1 MKNPVGILIE
11 SIDTLNLQ
19 LNLGAVVSFLTMNFP
34 IHEYPINLNLPSKCV
49 SNT

>member
-19 LNLGAVVSFLTMNFP
+19 LTLGAVVSFMTMSFP
-34 IHEYPINLNLPSKCV
+34 IHGYGLQPH
-49 SNT
+49 